1 MKYIE
6 AFSKRNKSFPF
17 LFSYRR
23 CPYAM
28 RARMVLIYANIDFEL
43 VEISLKS
50 KPPEMLNFSPKGTV
64 PVLVVDE
71 QIIDESMDIIEWVL
85 NQKPNLKINT
95 QSTQEKYMAQEIIQE
110 NDTNFKKAL
119 DEYKYSMQ
127 YQEKN
132 IDQLFKETTIFLD
145 YLETALSKKDFLVS
159 DHLTFADIAI
169 FPFVRQLVNVN
180 KERFLKLNLKG
191 VEKWLNRLID
201 SELFKNA
208 MIKPD

>member
-6 AFSKRNKSFPF
+6 AFSKRNKSLPL

-43 VEISLKS
+43 IEISLKS

-64 PVLVVDE
+64 PVLIVDE
-71 QIIDESMDIIEWVL
+71 KIIDESMDIIEWAL
-85 NQKPNLKINT
+85 NKSPNLEINT
-95 QSTQEKYMAQEIIQE
+95 QTPNEKHTALEIINE

-119 DEYKYSMQ
+119 DKYKYSIQ
-127 YQEKN
+127 YPEKN
-132 IDQLFKETTIFLD
+132 IDQLFKETTSFLD
-145 YLETALSKKDFLVS
+145 YLEAKLSRTDFLVN
-159 DHLTFADIAI
+159 DHLTFVDIAV

-191 VEKWLNRLID
+191 VEKWLNVLINSD
-201 SELFKNA
+201 LFKNS
-208 MIKPD
+208 MIKPS

>member
-6 AFSKRNKSFPF
+6 AFSKRNKSLPF

-43 VEISLKS
+43 IEISLKS
-50 KPPEMLNFSPKGTV
+50 KPAEMLDFSPKGTV
-64 PVLVVDE
+64 PVLIVDDH
-71 QIIDESMDIIEWVL
+71 IIDESMDIIEWVL
-85 NQKPNLKINT
+85 NQKPNLEINT
-95 QSTQEKYMAQEIIQE
+95 QSTQEKYMALEIIKE

-119 DEYKYSMQ
+119 DAYKYSIQ
-127 YQEKN
+127 YPEKN
-132 IDQLFKETTIFLD
+132 IDLLFKEATIFLD
-145 YLETALSKKDFLVS
+145 YLEIKLSRTSFLVN
-159 DHLTFADIAI
+159 DHLTFVDIAI

-191 VEKWLNRLID
+191 VEQWLDSLIE

-208 MIKPD
+208 MIKPG

>member
-6 AFSKRNKSFPF
+6 AFSKRNKSSPF

-43 VEISLKS
+43 IEISLKS
-50 KPPEMLNFSPKGTV
+50 KPPEMLHLSPKGTV
-64 PVLVVDE
+64 PILIIDKK
-71 QIIDESMDIIEWVL
+71 IIDESMDIIEWAL
-85 NQKPNLKINT
+85 TQKPNLKINI
-95 QSTQEKYMAQEIIQE
+95 QKPKEKHTAQEIIKL

-119 DEYKYSMQ
+119 DKYKYSIQ
-127 YQEKN
+127 YPEKN

-145 YLETALSKKDFLVS
+145 YLEAKLSRTDFLVS
-159 DHLTFADIAI
+159 DHLSFADIAV

-180 KERFLKLNLKG
+180 KQRFFRLGLKG
-191 VEKWLNRLID
+191 VERWLNILINSD
-201 SELFKNA
+201 LFKRA
-208 MIKPD
+208 MLKP

>member
-1 MKYIE
+1 
-6 AFSKRNKSFPF
+6 
-17 LFSYRR
+17 
-23 CPYAM
+23 
-28 RARMVLIYANIDFEL
+28 MVLIYANIDFEL

>member
-6 AFSKRNKSFPF
+6 AFSKRNKSLPL

-28 RARMVLIYANIDFEL
+28 RARMVLIYADIDFEII
-43 VEISLKS
+43 EISLKN
-50 KPPEMLNFSPKGTV
+50 KPSEMLHFSPKGTV
-64 PVLVVDE
+64 PVLIVDE

-95 QSTQEKYMAQEIIQE
+95 QSSQEKRIALEIIKE

-119 DEYKYSMQ
+119 DEYKYSIQ
-127 YQEKN
+127 YPEKN

-145 YLETALSKKDFLVS
+145 YLETKLSRTHFLVN

-169 FPFVRQLVNVN
+169 IPFVRQLVNVN
-180 KERFLKLNLKG
+180 NERFLKLNLKR
-191 VEKWLNRLID
+191 VEKWLGSLVD
-201 SELFKNA
+201 SDLFKQA
-208 MIKPD
+208 MLKPY

>member
-6 AFSKRNKSFPF
+6 AFSKRNKSLPF

-43 VEISLKS
+43 IEISLKS
-50 KPPEMLNFSPKGTV
+50 KPPEMLNLSPKGTV
-64 PVLVVDE
+64 PVLIVDE

-85 NQKPNLKINT
+85 NQKPNLKINI
-95 QSTQEKYMAQEIIQE
+95 QNPQEKQLALEIIKE

-119 DEYKYSMQ
+119 DAYKYSMQ

-132 IDQLFKETTIFLD
+132 IEQLFNETNIFLD
-145 YLETALSKKDFLVS
+145 NLETKLSITHFLVN
-159 DHLTFADIAI
+159 DHVTFVDIAI

-180 KERFLKLNLKG
+180 KERFYRLGLKSI
-191 VEKWLNRLID
+191 ERWLNSLID
-201 SELFKNA
+201 SDLFKQA
-208 MIKPD
+208 MLKP

>member
-6 AFSKRNKSFPF
+6 AFSKRNKSLPF

-28 RARMVLIYANIDFEL
+28 RARMILIYANIDFEL
-43 VEISLKS
+43 IEISLKS
-50 KPPEMLNFSPKGTV
+50 KPPEMLNLSPKGTV
-64 PVLVVDE
+64 PVLIADE

-85 NQKPNLKINT
+85 NQKPNLKINI
-95 QSTQEKYMAQEIIQE
+95 QNPQEKQLALEIIKE

-119 DEYKYSMQ
+119 DAYKYSMQ

-132 IDQLFKETTIFLD
+132 IEQLFNETNIFLD
-145 YLETALSKKDFLVS
+145 NLETKLSITHFLVN
-159 DHLTFADIAI
+159 DHVTFVDIAI

-180 KERFLKLNLKG
+180 KERFYRLGLKSI
-191 VEKWLNRLID
+191 ERWLNSLID
-201 SELFKNA
+201 SDLFKQA
-208 MIKPD
+208 MLKP

>member
-17 LFSYRR
+17 MFSYRR

-43 VEISLKS
+43 IEISLKY

-64 PVLVVDE
+64 PVLIVDE

-85 NQKPNLKINT
+85 NQKPTLKINT
-95 QSTQEKYMAQEIIQE
+95 QSRQDKHIALEIIKE
-110 NDTNFKKAL
+110 NDTSFKKAL
-119 DEYKYSMQ
+119 DAYKYSIQ
-127 YQEKN
+127 YPEKN
-132 IDQLFKETTIFLD
+132 IDQLFKETTFFLD
-145 YLETALSKKDFLVS
+145 FLDAKLSRTDFLVNN
-159 DHLTFADIAI
+159 HLTFADIAV

-180 KERFLKLNLKG
+180 NERFLKLNLKR
-191 VEKWLNRLID
+191 VEKWLNVLINSD
-201 SELFKNA
+201 LFKNA

>member
-1 MKYIE
+1 M
-6 AFSKRNKSFPF
+6 
-17 LFSYRR
+17 
-23 CPYAM
+23 
-28 RARMVLIYANIDFEL
+28 
-43 VEISLKS
+43 
-50 KPPEMLNFSPKGTV
+50 
-64 PVLVVDE
+64 
-71 QIIDESMDIIEWVL
+71 II
-85 NQKPNLKINT
+85 K
-95 QSTQEKYMAQEIIQE
+95 E

-119 DEYKYSMQ
+119 DEYKYSIQ
-127 YQEKN
+127 YPEKN
-132 IDQLFKETTIFLD
+132 IDQLFKETTSFLD
-145 YLETALSKKDFLVS
+145 FLETKLSRTRFLVN